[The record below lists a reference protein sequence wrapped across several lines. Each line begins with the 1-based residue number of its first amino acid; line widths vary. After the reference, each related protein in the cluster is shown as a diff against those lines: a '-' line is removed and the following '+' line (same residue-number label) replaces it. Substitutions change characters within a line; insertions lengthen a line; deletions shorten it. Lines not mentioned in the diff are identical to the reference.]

1 MKHFFIITNSQKDK
15 GLELTKQMQ
24 GFIEEEGGTCGIF
37 ALEGKRTE
45 DSGLAVEALPA
56 ETECI
61 FVLGGDGTLIRTA
74 ARLVSRNIPL
84 IGVNLGTV
92 GYLCELEAKD
102 IFAAIRQLMED
113 DYTIEERMLLT
124 GHGVMH
130 GENTKE
136 RVALN
141 EITIHSAGT
150 LSIINLVVSVNGKY
164 LHTFHGDG
172 VIVSTPTGSTGYNMS
187 AGGPI
192 VDPKAKMLLL
202 TPINAHNLNT
212 KSIVIDADDEVM
224 IEVGC
229 RRIEKD
235 ETALVSFDGDGIE
248 RLKVGDR
255 FMIKRANAAVKICK
269 LSEESF
275 LEILRR
281 KMQGYS

>member
-15 GLELTKQMQ
+15 GLELTKQMRD
-24 GFIEEEGGTCGIF
+24 FIEEQGGTCGIF
-37 ALEGKRTE
+37 SLEGKRTE
-45 DSGLAVEALPA
+45 DSGLSVETLPA

-74 ARLVSRNIPL
+74 TRLVSRNIPL

-102 IFAAIRQLMED
+102 IFAAIRQLLQD
-113 DYTIEERMLLT
+113 NYTIEERMLLT
-124 GHGVMH
+124 GHGVMQ

>member
-1 MKHFFIITNSQKDK
+1 MKYFFIIANSQKDK
-15 GLELTKQMQ
+15 GLELTKRMQ
-24 GFIEEEGGTCGIF
+24 DFIVEQGGCCGIF

-45 DSGLAVEALPA
+45 DSGLTTEAVPEK
-56 ETECI
+56 TECI

-74 ARLVSRNIPL
+74 AKLVSRNIPL

-92 GYLCELEAKD
+92 GYLCELEAKE
-102 IFAAIRQLMED
+102 IFTAIRQLMQD
-113 DYTIEERMLLT
+113 QYMVEERMLLT
-124 GHGVMH
+124 GHGVMQ
-130 GENTKE
+130 GESTKE
-136 RVALN
+136 RIALN
-141 EITIHSAGT
+141 EITIHSAGA
-150 LSIINLVVSVNGKY
+150 LSIINLIVSVNGKY

-224 IEVGC
+224 IEIGC

-248 RLKVGDR
+248 RLKVGDK

-281 KMQGYS
+281 KMQAYS